1 MITQIHFHIMRKRNK
16 KYRVAMVGFLLGVIF
31 YLFEVMVSNA
41 EVSSVDPTLREL
53 LRNVDYVVLLLYGI
67 IGFIMLY
74 IVIKMFNKLT
84 Q

>member
-1 MITQIHFHIMRKRNK
+1 MRKRNK
-16 KYRVAMVGFLLGVIF
+16 KYGVAMVGFLLGVIF

-41 EVSSVDPTLREL
+41 EVSSVAPTLREL
-53 LRNVDYVVLLLYGI
+53 LRNVEYVFLFLYGI

>member
-1 MITQIHFHIMRKRNK
+1 
-16 KYRVAMVGFLLGVIF
+16 MVGFLLGVIF

-41 EVSSVDPTLREL
+41 EVSSVAPTLREL
-53 LRNVDYVVLLLYGI
+53 LRNVEYVFLFLYGI

>member
-1 MITQIHFHIMRKRNK
+1 MRKRNK
-16 KYRVAMVGFLLGVIF
+16 KYGVAMVGFLAGVIF
-31 YLFEVMVSNA
+31 YLFGVMVSNS
-41 EVSSVDPTLREL
+41 EVSSVAPTLSEL

>member
-1 MITQIHFHIMRKRNK
+1 MRKRNK
-16 KYRVAMVGFLLGVIF
+16 KYLVATIGFLAGVIF
-31 YLFEVMVSNA
+31 YLFEVMVSNS
-41 EVSSVDPTLREL
+41 EVSSVSPTLREL
-53 LRNVDYVVLLLYGI
+53 LRNVEYVFLFLYGI

>member
-1 MITQIHFHIMRKRNK
+1 MRKRNK
-16 KYRVAMVGFLLGVIF
+16 KYGVAMVGFLLGVIF

-41 EVSSVDPTLREL
+41 EVSSVAPTLSEL
-53 LRNVDYVVLLLYGI
+53 LRNVDYVVLFLYGT
-67 IGFIMLY
+67 IGFITLY

>member
-1 MITQIHFHIMRKRNK
+1 MRKRNK
-16 KYRVAMVGFLLGVIF
+16 KYGVAMVGFLAGVIF
-31 YLFEVMVSNA
+31 YLFGVMVSNS
-41 EVSSVDPTLREL
+41 EVSSVAPTLSEL

-67 IGFIMLY
+67 IGFITLY

>member
-1 MITQIHFHIMRKRNK
+1 MRKRNK
-16 KYRVAMVGFLLGVIF
+16 KYLFTIIGFLLGVTF
-31 YLFEVMVSNA
+31 YLFGVMVSNS
-41 EVSSVDPTLREL
+41 EVSSVAPTLSEL

-67 IGFIMLY
+67 IGFITLY

>member
-1 MITQIHFHIMRKRNK
+1 MRKRNK
-16 KYRVAMVGFLLGVIF
+16 KYGVAMVGFLLGVIF

-41 EVSSVDPTLREL
+41 EVSSVAPTLSEL

-67 IGFIMLY
+67 IGFITLY
-74 IVIKMFNKLT
+74 IVIKMFNKLI

>member
-1 MITQIHFHIMRKRNK
+1 MRKRNK
-16 KYRVAMVGFLLGVIF
+16 KYGVAMVGFLLGVIF

-41 EVSSVDPTLREL
+41 EVSSVAPTLSEL

-67 IGFIMLY
+67 IGFITLY

>member
-1 MITQIHFHIMRKRNK
+1 MRQLVKIKMNK
-16 KYRVAMVGFLLGVIF
+16 KYLVAIIGFLAGVIF
-31 YLFEVMVSNA
+31 YLFGVMVSNS
-41 EVSSVDPTLREL
+41 EVSSVAPTLREL

-74 IVIKMFNKLT
+74 ILIKMFNKLT

>member
-1 MITQIHFHIMRKRNK
+1 
-16 KYRVAMVGFLLGVIF
+16 MVGFLLGVIF
-31 YLFEVMVSNA
+31 YLFEVMISNA
-41 EVSSVDPTLREL
+41 EVSSVAPTLREL
-53 LRNVDYVVLLLYGI
+53 LRNVDYVFLFLYGI

>member
-1 MITQIHFHIMRKRNK
+1 
-16 KYRVAMVGFLLGVIF
+16 MVGFLLGVIF

-41 EVSSVDPTLREL
+41 EVSSVAPTLSEL